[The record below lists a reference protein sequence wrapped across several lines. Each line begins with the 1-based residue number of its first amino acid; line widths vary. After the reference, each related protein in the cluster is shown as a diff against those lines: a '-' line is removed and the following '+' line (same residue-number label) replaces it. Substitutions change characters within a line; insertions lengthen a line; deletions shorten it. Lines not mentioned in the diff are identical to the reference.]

1 MFSSSLAFGG
11 YGASQGDVAMD
22 STQATPNR
30 AAGEQN
36 QTLLPVTVKM
46 VDSAVAAGGS
56 DESDLRIDGK
66 TVNTVLIVGCVTELQ
81 KQSTA
86 VEFHVNDATGKL
98 RARYYFQQEM
108 KETIDKV
115 ENGVYVSIV
124 GIVKMKPAPHVSVLT
139 MRPVQSPDEISYHE
153 IHVAYASLK
162 SKKKKTTSGES
173 AFAKVEPMQVSSPPR
188 PETVVQTVVT
198 PMRRNE
204 PVMATP
210 PKNEGPLKER
220 ISKFLA
226 EPQHQAN
233 QEGVSMKNLCQ
244 SFSDSKAEEIKASMN
259 ELLDE
264 GMVYTTIDDDHFA
277 SV

>member
-1 MFSSSLAFGG
+1 
-11 YGASQGDVAMD
+11 
-22 STQATPNR
+22 
-30 AAGEQN
+30 
-36 QTLLPVTVKM
+36 
-46 VDSAVAAGGS
+46 
-56 DESDLRIDGK
+56 
-66 TVNTVLIVGCVTELQ
+66 VNIVGCVTELN
-81 KQSTA
+81 KQQTA
-86 VEFHVNDATGKL
+86 VEFHVNDASGKL

-108 KETIDKV
+108 QQIIDKV

-162 SKKKKTTSGES
+162 SKKKTSTSGES
-173 AFAKVEPMQVSSPPR
+173 AFSKVDQVSSPPR
-188 PETVVQTVVT
+188 AEAVVQTVVT

-226 EPQHQAN
+226 DPKFQEN
-233 QEGVSMKNLCQ
+233 QEGVSIKTLNQ
-244 SFSDSKAEEIKASMN
+244 SFSDSKAEDIKASIA

-264 GMVYTTIDDDHFA
+264 GMLYTTIDDDHYA